1 MATNTLKP
9 FSGELD
15 PPSNGSGLKE
25 FTGTLDG
32 EPSTDGP
39 LSRGWNKSKQ
49 NIGITASLAAGNAE
63 RAAAQVAQVD
73 TYARA
78 NLGMAEGRELGE
90 AWERGEG
97 ITGGIKEVAGE
108 FAKDWREAPGVIGG
122 LRATGKNLQAMGA
135 GLLEQVPNMV
145 APVAGM
151 AAGAAGGAA
160 AGSAIPGVGNV
171 AGGLAGGWAGASL
184 GNTAIEGGGMVQAA
198 LQKAGIDPQNTA
210 AVQQYLRENGDTLLG
225 QAGVKGSIIGAVDTL
240 TAGVGGRILN
250 APARAAVD
258 RALTTM
264 GVDLADKAAV
274 GAAMK
279 TPEFAGYIS
288 RDAAYKAAKTGGANL
303 ARNAGVAALDPAGE
317 FAGEFVGQGVATGEW
332 DTKDAA
338 LEAFSS
344 LGQSGAMFAGQKAY
358 QAATR
363 PLRGKGAAADQ
374 PTSAE
379 WTTAPGAA
387 DPNAAGAELPATSAA
402 TSFEA
407 DFGTEPGA
415 APQREGGV
423 DFTRDVDT
431 SSLSLE
437 DPAELKRA
445 RAARIDFEAA
455 DTTPAWQT
463 EHGATA
469 ERMPGLDM
477 PAAEFDTSGLALE
490 GARKPSEL
498 LGLDPSAGPL
508 SRTAARAVDARAA
521 QEAQFIGSTGR
532 ELAARNLPSTFDP
545 DNVIDVQGRV
555 VDDKAIDMTRRLAG
569 PKDGEGRGSNADV
582 TGQRIDQE
590 WTAFSPA
597 SGPLGVPRAAM
608 PQISS
613 EHRGA
618 LLEYLGANGVGAQ
631 AGVVPSSSLKPTQ
644 AEFSEEK
651 VKRAQQ
657 FPSGDR
663 AILISA
669 DGYVVDGHHQWL
681 AMRGGNAPVQVLQLQ
696 APIQNLLPLVSQFPR
711 ARAASGAAAL
721 TQETENYVPQ
731 ADQAQPDGTQS
742 QAPTGAAVAPG
753 AAAAGQAAAAPVT
766 AGGARRA
773 RSGGDA
779 ARSRAW
785 DANPMRAFLG
795 KHGVSLDSRS
805 EFAPGLKE
813 QRGALVPGY
822 GPVFRKTGKPL
833 DRLVDNAVEEGFLPQ
848 GATEADLY
856 GLIDRALRQGER
868 VAPMYTADAAE
879 SQMQAMLDRQRQF
892 EQEQQEAWDQE
903 AADYEAVLAQELAT
917 MDDAEYAALDAV
929 IPALNAGSNTSTE
942 AAMRAL
948 GFTEQEI
955 QDVVAQQS
963 REPQEGGQRPGQA
976 GGTVSGSA
984 QARDGT
990 GQRNARDQEQELSS
1004 YTRED
1009 VLGRQGAQERT
1020 QAQQAQANREADRRA
1035 QADRELPEFTLTG
1048 SDRPA
1053 DANPNQGDI
1062 FNQPAQEAEPAA
1074 NSAATPSKQKRKS
1087 YSGKVGDD
1095 SRTSTLKGSL
1105 VAREQQK
1112 RESFERLKKVRQA
1125 VKDGRANRLDL
1136 LKAEDAHRTL
1146 VREVASL
1153 KAEIPQFSRA
1163 NGPAQTLLELR
1174 EQFAAQGIAVDIG
1187 ERQEVITLY
1196 RIVVPEGARNAGSG
1210 TTAMR
1215 ELVEYA
1221 DRTGQHIALT
1231 PSEDFGGSKKR
1242 LVDFYKRFGF
1252 IENKGRNRAFQTSE
1266 SMYRQAPGKVL
1277 YSRAERP
1284 AVTNAQAQQLRRAMT
1299 QRTVDGLARGWSQRP
1314 DIVVVDSMQDVAVPE
1329 AVRRADEAQRSQG
1342 AAGNV
1347 EGFWHGGKVYLVADA
1362 LPSSQDVARVLY
1374 HEVLGHHGLRG
1385 HFGPALDKVRDQ
1397 VAKMRPKDIQAKA
1410 EEYGLDLSQPAH
1422 VRYAA
1427 EEVLAEMAQT
1437 RPDLALVQR
1446 AIAAIRTFLREHVPG
1461 FKSLELTDAEIVRN
1475 YLMPARGFIERGNLA
1490 QPSQTGI
1497 EQGAP
1502 AFSLQPDALAQA
1514 NTRWNALVDKFVR
1527 GGLDETKTYEVLPS
1541 STAVMKLVGLPDLP
1555 IHAGVHALDALY
1567 NHGVK
1572 PSQMKQVLDELANP
1586 RVVMIWDKGRGGE
1599 MSLNFV
1605 TSMSNGQGLP
1615 FVIGLKPN
1623 RGSRQ
1628 GRHHWLATVTE
1639 KQPSSILGM
1648 IRDGGAVFVGEG
1660 NIAGID
1666 AAALREALRFAKEK
1680 RGKESRDLKA
1690 VMASR
1695 DGIPNLVQ
1703 GTLYS
1708 KDLEVFKSKGA
1719 VDAGA
1724 AATPTTELGKSVLQE
1739 GAQSNRSVAET
1750 PSAISGRSTGP
1761 SLAQGSGERAPRDST
1776 NGDTEA
1782 PKFSRSQLKA
1792 AITTSMG
1799 TLTPEQERAYLA
1811 VAGFDKVPTLRERT
1825 KTFTAN
1831 LGLRMKQAMVDQFA
1845 PIAELDQGAYML
1857 ARMSKGSDGTLEAAL
1872 LYGKPVLRDGVPDV
1886 DAKEGGFA
1894 QVLAS
1899 LKGEQDR
1906 FLMWVAAQRA
1916 ESLKAQGKEN
1926 LFDDRDISSLKTLDA
1941 GSMADG
1947 TGRARVYAKA
1957 LRDLNAFND
1966 SVLKMAQESGLID
1979 QAAYDLMQGQ
1989 PYVPFYRLMEEEG
2002 GLQGPSFSKG
2012 LTNQKAW
2019 KKLKGGSQQLNGD
2032 LLQNLLLN
2040 WGNLYAASARN
2051 RAALA
2056 TMDAAEKMAVAY
2068 KVPADTKGAA
2078 KVMRDGVTEHWAVE
2092 DPYLLEAISALNY
2105 SASPLMKPLAKA
2117 KQVLTWGVTVNP
2129 TFKLRNLVR
2138 DAVSSISMADLSYN
2152 PAANVSNGWKLTAKD
2167 SQVYASMLASG
2178 GVIKFGTQENTERLR
2193 AQVAKLGGVV
2203 LDQNG
2208 AQKLWSQVKAVYDVY
2223 QEFGDR
2229 TENVNRTALYDRL
2242 IAKGHSHA
2250 EASFMARDL
2259 MDFSMSGSHPVV
2271 RFLTQS
2277 VPFLNARLQGL
2288 YKLGR
2293 AAKADPRRFA
2303 TVAGAVTLASLGLM
2317 AAYADDEDWKKRE
2330 DWDRDSYWWFK
2341 IGETA
2346 YRIPKPFEVGAIG
2359 TLAERT
2365 AELMLSEEMTS
2376 KRFADRISH
2385 MVAQTFAF
2393 DPVPQAFKPLL
2404 DIYSNKDSFTG
2415 RAIESQADQRLRPED
2430 RYNERTSEAARL
2442 LGSWGLPD
2450 PAQLLKGEWVGL
2462 SPKQVDHLLRGYFSW
2477 AASAVTT
2484 ATDYAIRPALDRGD
2498 RPAMRLKD
2506 VFLAGNFVESLP
2518 SGSSRYVSAMY
2529 EQARDVEQAYASYR
2543 DALARGDKTAAADI
2557 MESDGDKLRSRM
2569 AMNTATKL
2577 LSQLNQ
2583 QAKKIEGSTTMDS
2596 TEKRERLQRIEQR
2609 RHEIARR
2616 VLGVGAT

>member
-1 MATNTLKP
+1 MANNP
-9 FSGELD
+9 FSD
-15 PPSNGSGLKE
+15 PNYGADLGGAQPAAKNPFSDPDYGK
-25 FTGTLDG
+25 
-32 EPSTDGP
+32 PTDGP

-49 NIGITASLAAGNAE
+49 NIGITASLATGNAE
-63 RAAAQVAQVD
+63 QAATQVAQAD

-78 NLGMAEGRELGE
+78 NPGMAEGRELGE
-90 AWERGEG
+90 AWERGDG
-97 ITGGIKEVAGE
+97 ISGGIKEVGGE
-108 FAKDWREAPGVIGG
+108 FAKDWRDAPGLIGG

-145 APVAGM
+145 APVTGM
-151 AAGAAGGAA
+151 VAGAVGGAA

-171 AGGLAGGWAGASL
+171 AGGIVGGWAGASL

-210 AVQQYLRENGDTLLG
+210 AVQQYLSQNGDTLLG
-225 QAGVKGSIIGAVDTL
+225 QAGVKGTIIGAVDTL
-240 TAGVGGRILN
+240 TAGLGGRILN

-279 TPEFAGYIS
+279 TTEFAGHVG
-288 RDAAYKAAKTGGANL
+288 RDAAYKTAKTGGANV

-317 FAGEFVGQGVATGEW
+317 FAGEFVGQGVATGDW
-332 DTKDAA
+332 DTKNAA

-344 LGQSGAMFAGQKAY
+344 LGQSGAMFAGQKAF
-358 QAATR
+358 QAAKR
-363 PLRGKGAAADQ
+363 PARGKEAEAGPAA
-374 PTSAE
+374 TAE

-387 DPNAAGAELPATSAA
+387 DPNAVDVQPPAASEIPG
-402 TSFEA
+402 FEA
-407 DFGTEPGA
+407 NFETQPGA
-415 APQREGGV
+415 APQREPGV
-423 DFTRDVDT
+423 DFARDV
-431 SSLSLE
+431 
-437 DPAELKRA
+437 
-445 RAARIDFEAA
+445 
-455 DTTPAWQT
+455 
-463 EHGATA
+463 
-469 ERMPGLDM
+469 
-477 PAAEFDTSGLALE
+477 DTSGLALE
-490 GARKPSEL
+490 AERKPSEL

-508 SRTAARAVDARAA
+508 SRTAAQAVDARAA
-521 QEAQFIGSTGR
+521 QEAQFVGSTGR
-532 ELAARNLPSTFDP
+532 ALATLQTPPIVDA

-555 VDDKAIDMTRRLAG
+555 VDDRAIGMTRRLAG
-569 PKDGEGRGSNADV
+569 PRDGEEQGSNADV

-590 WTAFSPA
+590 WTAFSPE
-597 SGPLGVPRAAM
+597 SGTLGVPRAEM
-608 PQISS
+608 PQISA

-618 LLEYLGANGVGAQ
+618 LVEYLGANGVDAQ
-631 AGVVPSSSLKPTQ
+631 AGVVPARSLKPTQ
-644 AEFSEEK
+644 AEFSEAK
-651 VKRAQQ
+651 VKRAGQ
-657 FPSGDR
+657 FPGGDR

-696 APIQNLLPLVSQFPR
+696 APIQNLLPLVSQFPS

-721 TQETENYVPQ
+721 TQETQAYAPQ
-731 ADQAQPDGTQS
+731 ANQTQS
-742 QAPTGAAVAPG
+742 PSSQSQTATGAAAAPG
-753 AAAAGQAAAAPVT
+753 AAAAGQTAAAPVAT
-766 AGGARRA
+766 GLARRA
-773 RSGGDA
+773 RSGGEA

-805 EFAPGLKE
+805 EFAPGLRE

-833 DRLVDNAVEEGFLPQ
+833 DRLIDNAVEEGFLPQ

-856 GLIDRALRQGER
+856 GLIDRSLRQGER

-879 SQMQAMLDRQRQF
+879 SQMQAMVEREREF
-892 EQEQQEAWDQE
+892 EREQQEAWDQE
-903 AADYEAVLAQELAT
+903 ASEYEAVLAQELAS
-917 MDDAEYAALDAV
+917 MDDAEYAALDAAV
-929 IPALNAGSNTSTE
+929 PALNAGSNTSSE

-963 REPQEGGQRPGQA
+963 REPQEGGRRPDQDGDA
-976 GGTVSGSA
+976 VSRGT
-984 QARDGT
+984 QARDGA
-990 GQRNARDQEQELSS
+990 GQSAALRQEQELSS
-1004 YTRED
+1004 YTREE
-1009 VLGRQGAQERT
+1009 VLELQEAQERT
-1020 QAQQAQANREADRRA
+1020 QAQQAQVDREAERRT
-1035 QADRELPEFTLTG
+1035 QADRDLPEFTLTG
-1048 SDRPA
+1048 SDRAA
-1053 DANPNQGDI
+1053 DANPGQADI
-1062 FNQPAQEAEPAA
+1062 FAPRRAA
-1074 NSAATPSKQKRKS
+1074 NAGAA
-1087 YSGKVGDD
+1087 GKTGAVDP
-1095 SRTSTLKGSL
+1095 TSP
-1105 VAREQQK
+1105 
-1112 RESFERLKKVRQA
+1112 
-1125 VKDGRANRLDL
+1125 
-1136 LKAEDAHRTL
+1136 
-1146 VREVASL
+1146 
-1153 KAEIPQFSRA
+1153 EIPFSRA
-1163 NGPAQTLLELR
+1163 YAPAESLSELR
-1174 EQFAAQGIAVDIG
+1174 EQFATQGIVAGVG
-1187 ERQEVITLY
+1187 ERNEIITLS

-1210 TTAMR
+1210 TSAMKA
-1215 ELVEYA
+1215 LVEYA

-1231 PSEDFGGSKKR
+1231 PSGDFGGSKKR

-1252 IENKGRNRAFQTSE
+1252 IENTGRNRAFQTSE

-1277 YSRAERP
+1277 YSRTERP
-1284 AVTNAQAQQLRRAMT
+1284 AVTNAQALHLRRAMT
-1299 QRTVDGLARGWSQRP
+1299 QRTVDGLAKGWSQRP
-1314 DIVVVDSMQDVAVPE
+1314 NIVVVNSMQDAAVPE
-1329 AVRRADEAQRSQG
+1329 AVRRADETQRSQG

-1347 EGFWHGGKVYLVADA
+1347 EGFWHGGRVYLVADS

-1410 EEYGLDLSQPAH
+1410 DEYGLDLSQPAH

-1446 AIAAIRTFLREHVPG
+1446 AIAAIRSFLREHVPG

-1475 YLMPARGFIERGNLA
+1475 YLLPARGFIERSG
-1490 QPSQTGI
+1490 
-1497 EQGAP
+1497 
-1502 AFSLQPDALAQA
+1502 
-1514 NTRWNALVDKFVR
+1514 LVDDGKQELAYSRSAMKSVDANITRGRASLAKALTERTSVHRAMFRNGLGWVDFVW
-1527 GGLDETKTYEVLPS
+1527 GAE
-1541 STAVMKLVGLPDLP
+1541 
-1555 IHAGVHALDALY
+1555 GVI
-1567 NHGVK
+1567 K
-1572 PSQMKQVLDELANP
+1572 PSGKTRGAMGLSHILEARQRKDGMSEQDAINSLSEMVSTIASGREIDRGTYGNTVSVKVEHDGYRVGMVKTAGSNAWVVTAFEVNQVQGRPDIDARLSTQSKSTLSRSGLGAGSVAPGDSVPSLDRATRRDSPE
-1586 RVVMIWDKGRGGE
+1586 
-1599 MSLNFV
+1599 
-1605 TSMSNGQGLP
+1605 
-1615 FVIGLKPN
+1615 
-1623 RGSRQ
+1623 RGSP
-1628 GRHHWLATVTE
+1628 T
-1639 KQPSSILGM
+1639 
-1648 IRDGGAVFVGEG
+1648 GAGDNGSLTSGNDAG
-1660 NIAGID
+1660 NI
-1666 AAALREALRFAKEK
+1666 
-1680 RGKESRDLKA
+1680 
-1690 VMASR
+1690 
-1695 DGIPNLVQ
+1695 Q
-1703 GTLYS
+1703 
-1708 KDLEVFKSKGA
+1708 
-1719 VDAGA
+1719 
-1724 AATPTTELGKSVLQE
+1724 
-1739 GAQSNRSVAET
+1739 
-1750 PSAISGRSTGP
+1750 
-1761 SLAQGSGERAPRDST
+1761 
-1776 NGDTEA
+1776 
-1782 PKFSRSQLKA
+1782 FSRSQPQA
-1792 AITTSMG
+1792 AISSSMG
-1799 TLTPEQERAYLA
+1799 ALTPDQERAYLA

-1825 KTFTAN
+1825 KAFTAN
-1831 LGLRMKQAMVDQFA
+1831 MGSRMKQAMVDQFA
-1845 PIAELDQGAYML
+1845 PIAELDQSAYML

-1886 DAKEGGFA
+1886 DVKEGGFA

-1926 LFDDRDISSLKTLDA
+1926 LFDDSDISSLKTLNA
-1941 GSMADG
+1941 GNMADG
-1947 TGRARVYAKA
+1947 SNRAPLYAKA
-1957 LRDLNAFND
+1957 LQDLNSFND

-2002 GLQGPSFSKG
+2002 GMQGPSFSKG

-2051 RAALA
+2051 RAALS

-2078 KVMRDGVTEHWAVE
+2078 KVMRDGMTEHWAVE

-2117 KQVLTWGVTVNP
+2117 KQWLTWGVTVNP
-2129 TFKLRNLVR
+2129 TFKIRNLVR

-2152 PAANVSNGWKLTAKD
+2152 PAANVGKGWKLTAKD
-2167 SQVYASMLASG
+2167 SQIYASMLASG

-2193 AQVAKLGGVV
+2193 EQVAKLGGVV
-2203 LDQNG
+2203 LDQNR
-2208 AQKLWSQVKAVYDVY
+2208 AKKLLGQVKALYGVY

-2242 IAKGHSHA
+2242 IAKGHNHA

-2259 MDFSMSGSHPVV
+2259 MDFSMSGNHPVV

-2293 AAKADPRRFA
+2293 AAKADPRRFG

-2317 AAYADDEDWKKRE
+2317 AAYANDEDWKKRE
-2330 DWDRDSYWWFK
+2330 DWDRDAYWWFK
-2341 IGETA
+2341 IGGTA

-2365 AELMLSEEMTS
+2365 AELVLSEEMTN
-2376 KRFADRISH
+2376 KRFAERLSH

-2404 DIYSNKDSFTG
+2404 DIYSNRDSFTG

-2462 SPKQVDHLLRGYFSW
+2462 SPKQVDHLFRGYFSW
-2477 AASAVTT
+2477 AASATAAVT
-2484 ATDYAIRPALDRGD
+2484 DFAIRPALDRGD

-2529 EQARDVEQAYASYR
+2529 EQSRDVEQAYASYR
-2543 DALARGDKTAAADI
+2543 DALARGDKEGAADI
-2557 MESDGDKLRSRM
+2557 MAGDGDKIRSRG
-2569 AMNTATKL
+2569 AVSTATKL

-2583 QAKKIEGSTTMDS
+2583 QAKKIEANTAMDATT
-2596 TEKRERLQRIEQR
+2596 KREQLQRIEQR

-2616 VLGVGAT
+2616 VMGAGAT

>member
-1 MATNTLKP
+1 MTDT
-9 FSGELD
+9 SGPWDQYRSDASGTGGSEIG
-15 PPSNGSGLKE
+15 PWSNYEGKAKS
-25 FTGTLDG
+25 
-32 EPSTDGP
+32 PDGP
-39 LSRGWNKSKQ
+39 LSRGWTKSKQ
-49 NIGITASLAAGNAE
+49 NIGITASLATGNAE
-63 RAAAQVAQVD
+63 QAATQVAQAD

-78 NLGMAEGRELGE
+78 NPGMAEGRELGE
-90 AWERGEG
+90 AWERGDG
-97 ITGGIKEVAGE
+97 ISGAIKEVGGE
-108 FAKDWREAPGVIGG
+108 FAKDWRDAPGVIGG

-145 APVAGM
+145 APVTGM
-151 AAGAAGGAA
+151 VAGAVGGAA

-171 AGGLAGGWAGASL
+171 AGGIAGGWAGASL

-198 LQKAGIDPQNTA
+198 LQKAGIDPQNNE

-240 TAGVGGRILN
+240 TAGLGGRILN

-258 RALTTM
+258 RALTSM

-279 TPEFAGYIS
+279 TTEFAGHVS
-288 RDAAYKAAKTGGANL
+288 RDAAYKTAKTGGANV

-317 FAGEFVGQGVATGEW
+317 FAGEFVGQGVATGDW
-332 DTKDAA
+332 DTKNAA

-344 LGQSGAMFAGQKAY
+344 LGQSGAMFASQKAF
-358 QAATR
+358 QAAKR
-363 PLRGKGAAADQ
+363 PARGKEAEAGPAAA
-374 PTSAE
+374 AE

-387 DPNAAGAELPATSAA
+387 DPSAVDAQQPAASEIPG
-402 TSFEA
+402 FEA
-407 DFGTEPGA
+407 NFETQPGA
-415 APQREGGV
+415 APQREPGV
-423 DFTRDVDT
+423 DFARDV
-431 SSLSLE
+431 
-437 DPAELKRA
+437 
-445 RAARIDFEAA
+445 
-455 DTTPAWQT
+455 
-463 EHGATA
+463 
-469 ERMPGLDM
+469 
-477 PAAEFDTSGLALE
+477 DTSGLALE
-490 GARKPSEL
+490 AERKPSEL

-508 SRTAARAVDARAA
+508 SRTAAQAVDSRAA
-521 QEAQFIGSTGR
+521 QEAQFVGSTGR
-532 ELAARNLPSTFDP
+532 ALATLQTPPIVDA

-555 VDDKAIDMTRRLAG
+555 VDDRAIGMTRRLAG
-569 PKDGEGRGSNADV
+569 PRDDEEQGSNADV

-590 WTAFSPA
+590 WTAFSPE
-597 SGPLGVPRAAM
+597 SGTLGVPRAEM
-608 PQISS
+608 PQISA

-618 LLEYLGANGVGAQ
+618 LVEYLGANGVSAQ
-631 AGVVPSSSLKPTQ
+631 AGVVQARSLKPTQ
-644 AEFSEEK
+644 AEFSEKK
-651 VKRAQQ
+651 VKRAGQ
-657 FPSGDR
+657 FSDGDR

-681 AMRGGNAPVQVLQLQ
+681 AMRGANAPVQVLQLQ
-696 APIQNLLPLVSQFPR
+696 APIQNLLPLVSQFPS

-721 TQETENYVPQ
+721 TQETETYASQ
-731 ADQAQPDGTQS
+731 ANQAQPS
-742 QAPTGAAVAPG
+742 SAEPQASAGPTTPASSASSGQTTAGPVAPG
-753 AAAAGQAAAAPVT
+753 A
-766 AGGARRA
+766 ARRA

-856 GLIDRALRQGER
+856 GLIDRAVRQGER
-868 VAPMYTADAAE
+868 VTPMYTADAAE
-879 SQMQAMLDRQRQF
+879 SQMQALVEREQQL

-903 AADYEAVLAQELAT
+903 ASEYEAVLAQELAS
-917 MDDAEYAALDAV
+917 MDDAEYAALDAAV
-929 IPALNAGSNTSTE
+929 PALNAGSNTSTE

-963 REPQEGGQRPGQA
+963 REPQEGGRRPDQA
-976 GGTVSGSA
+976 GGTVSGSS

-990 GQRNARDQEQELSS
+990 SQRDASDQEQELSS
-1004 YTRED
+1004 YTRDD
-1009 VLGRQGAQERT
+1009 VLGRQVAQERS
-1020 QAQQAQANREADRRA
+1020 QAEQAQANREADRRV

-1048 SDRPA
+1048 SARPA

-1062 FNQPAQEAEPAA
+1062 FNQAVQESEPAA
-1074 NSAATPSKQKRKS
+1074 NATAATSKQKRQS
-1087 YSGKVGDD
+1087 YSNKVGDD
-1095 SRTSTLKGSL
+1095 SRTRTLKGSL

-1146 VREVASL
+1146 VREVGSL

-1163 NGPAQTLLELR
+1163 NGPAQSLPQLR

-1187 ERQEVITLY
+1187 ERNEVITLF
-1196 RIVVPEGARNAGSG
+1196 RIVVPEGARNGGSG
-1210 TTAMR
+1210 TSAMR

-1231 PSEDFGGSKKR
+1231 PSGDFGGNKKR

-1277 YSRAERP
+1277 YSRTERP
-1284 AVTNAQAQQLRRAMT
+1284 AVTNAQALQLRRAMT
-1299 QRTVDGLARGWSQRP
+1299 QRTVDGLAKGWSQRP
-1314 DIVVVDSMQDVAVPE
+1314 DIVVVNSMQDAAVPE
-1329 AVRRADEAQRSQG
+1329 AVRRADETQRSQG

-1347 EGFWHGGKVYLVADA
+1347 EGFWHGGRVYLVADA

-1410 EEYGLDLSQPAH
+1410 DEYGLDLSQPAH

-1446 AIAAIRTFLREHVPG
+1446 AIAAIRTFLRDHVPG
-1461 FKSLELTDAEIVRN
+1461 FKNLQLTDAEIVRN
-1475 YLMPARGFIERGNLA
+1475 YLLPARGFIERG
-1490 QPSQTGI
+1490 G
-1497 EQGAP
+1497 
-1502 AFSLQPDALAQA
+1502 
-1514 NTRWNALVDKFVR
+1514 LVDDGKQELAYSRSAMKSVDANITRGRASLAKALTERTSVHRAMFRNGLGWVDFVW
-1527 GGLDETKTYEVLPS
+1527 GAE
-1541 STAVMKLVGLPDLP
+1541 
-1555 IHAGVHALDALY
+1555 GVI
-1567 NHGVK
+1567 K
-1572 PSQMKQVLDELANP
+1572 PSGKTRGAMGLSHILEARQRKDGMSEQDAINSLSEMVSTIASGREIDRGTYGNTVSVKVEHDGYRVGMVKTAGSNAWVVTAFEVNQVQGRPDIDARLSTQSKSTLSRSGLGAGSVAPGDSVPSLDRATRRDSPE
-1586 RVVMIWDKGRGGE
+1586 
-1599 MSLNFV
+1599 
-1605 TSMSNGQGLP
+1605 
-1615 FVIGLKPN
+1615 
-1623 RGSRQ
+1623 RGSP
-1628 GRHHWLATVTE
+1628 T
-1639 KQPSSILGM
+1639 
-1648 IRDGGAVFVGEG
+1648 GAGDNGSLTSGNDAG
-1660 NIAGID
+1660 NI
-1666 AAALREALRFAKEK
+1666 
-1680 RGKESRDLKA
+1680 
-1690 VMASR
+1690 
-1695 DGIPNLVQ
+1695 Q
-1703 GTLYS
+1703 
-1708 KDLEVFKSKGA
+1708 
-1719 VDAGA
+1719 
-1724 AATPTTELGKSVLQE
+1724 
-1739 GAQSNRSVAET
+1739 
-1750 PSAISGRSTGP
+1750 
-1761 SLAQGSGERAPRDST
+1761 
-1776 NGDTEA
+1776 
-1782 PKFSRSQLKA
+1782 FSRSQPQA
-1792 AITTSMG
+1792 AISSGMGALTS
-1799 TLTPEQERAYLA
+1799 EQERAYLA

-1825 KTFTAN
+1825 KAFTAN
-1831 LGLRMKQAMVDQFA
+1831 MGLRMKQAMVDQFA

-1886 DAKEGGFA
+1886 DVKEGGFA
-1894 QVLAS
+1894 QVLGS

-1926 LFDDRDISSLKTLDA
+1926 LFDDRDISSLKTLNA

-1947 TGRARVYAKA
+1947 ASRAPLYAKA
-1957 LRDLNAFND
+1957 LQDLNAFND

-2002 GLQGPSFSKG
+2002 GMQGPSFSKG

-2051 RAALA
+2051 RAALS

-2078 KVMRDGVTEHWAVE
+2078 KVMRDGMTEHWAVE

-2117 KQVLTWGVTVNP
+2117 KQWLTWGVTVNP
-2129 TFKLRNLVR
+2129 TFKIRNLVR

-2152 PAANVSNGWKLTAKD
+2152 PAANVGKGWKLTAKD
-2167 SQVYASMLASG
+2167 SQIYASMLASG

-2193 AQVAKLGGVV
+2193 EQVAKLGGVV

-2208 AQKLWSQVKAVYDVY
+2208 AKKLLGQVKALYGVY

-2242 IAKGHSHA
+2242 IAKGHNHA

-2259 MDFSMSGSHPVV
+2259 MDFSMSGNHPVV

-2293 AAKADPRRFA
+2293 AAKADPRRFGA
-2303 TVAGAVTLASLGLM
+2303 VAGAVTLASLGLM

-2330 DWDRDSYWWFK
+2330 DWDRDAYWWFK
-2341 IGETA
+2341 IGGTA

-2365 AELMLSEEMTS
+2365 AELVLSEEMTN
-2376 KRFADRISH
+2376 KRFAERLSH

-2393 DPVPQAFKPLL
+2393 DPVPQVFKPLL
-2404 DIYSNKDSFTG
+2404 DIYSNRDSFTG

-2462 SPKQVDHLLRGYFSW
+2462 SPKQVDHLFRGYFSW
-2477 AASAVTT
+2477 AASATT
-2484 ATDYAIRPALDRGD
+2484 AVTDFAIRPALNRGD

-2529 EQARDVEQAYASYR
+2529 EQSHDVEQAYASYR
-2543 DALARGDKTAAADI
+2543 DALARGDKEGAADI
-2557 MESDGDKLRSRM
+2557 MASDGDKIRSRG
-2569 AMNTATKL
+2569 AVSTATKL

-2583 QAKKIEGSTTMDS
+2583 QAKKIEANTAMDA
-2596 TEKRERLQRIEQR
+2596 TVKREQLQRIEQR

-2616 VLGVGAT
+2616 VMGTGAT